1 MDNNDKDYVVRTR
14 FAPSP
19 TGYMHIGNL
28 RTAVYC
34 YAIAKKLKGKFV
46 LRIEDTDRNR
56 YVADAEQVIYDT
68 LAVCGLDY
76 DEGPLKPDKYGPYKQ
91 SERTKQNLYLKYAKQ
106 LVDSGNAYYCF
117 CGHNE
122 HDECEDCEQAFA
134 KYDRR
139 CLKLSKE
146 EVEANLK
153 AGKPYVIRQKIP
165 DGKTSFVDAI
175 YGTIEVDNS
184 ELEDMILIK
193 SDGYPTYNFANIV
206 DDHLMNITHVVRGC
220 EYLSSTP
227 KYTLLYKAF
236 GWQEPIYIHCPHIT
250 NEEHKKLS
258 KRLGHAS
265 VNNLLK
271 NGFLPEAI
279 VNYISMLGWY
289 PENGIEK
296 FTLQEFVDNFDYRR
310 VNKSNAVFDLAKFK
324 WLNGEYYKAMTFE
337 DFSKFIE
344 PQLSVRFS
352 NNFNHT
358 ELAELLQK
366 RIECFEDIDTV
377 LDFVNTLPEYENDI
391 FANQKL
397 KVDDVLALKVLKE
410 ILPTIE
416 SITDFSKENVTQTIK
431 TFIENNGYK
440 NGQVLW
446 PLRAG
451 LSGKM
456 SSAGGAYELFN
467 VFGKDESIRR
477 LKIAIEKLEKSNK

>member
-1 MDNNDKDYVVRTR
+1 MENEKDYVVRTR

-34 YAIAKKLKGKFV
+34 YAIARKNKGKFV

-68 LAVCGLDY
+68 LKVCGLDY
-76 DEGPLKPDKYGPYKQ
+76 DEGPNCPGKFGPYKQ
-91 SERTKQNLYLKYAKQ
+91 SERKEQNLYIEYAKK
-106 LVDSGNAYYCF
+106 LIESGDAYYCF
-117 CGHNE
+117 CGHDE
-122 HDECEDCEQAFA
+122 HDDCDDCEQAFA

-139 CLKLSKE
+139 CLRLSPE
-146 EVEANLK
+146 EIKANL
-153 AGKPYVIRQKIP
+153 ASNKPYVIRQKVP
-165 DGKTSFVDAI
+165 EGKTSFVDAV

-193 SDGYPTYNFANIV
+193 SDGYPTYNFANII

-250 NEEHKKLS
+250 DEEHKKLS

-265 VNNLLK
+265 VNNLLQS
-271 NGFLPEAI
+271 GFLPEAI

-296 FTLQEFVDNFDYRR
+296 FSLAEFVENFDYRR
-310 VNKSNAVFDLAKFK
+310 VNKSNAVFDIAKFK
-324 WLNGEYYKAMTFE
+324 WLNGEYYKAMAF
-337 DFSKFIE
+337 DAFAKFIE
-344 PQLSVRFS
+344 PQLKMRFGDDV
-352 NNFNHT
+352 NHA

-366 RIECFEDIDTV
+366 RIECFDDIDTV
-377 LDFVNTLPEYENDI
+377 LDFVKELPTYGNDI
-391 FANQKL
+391 FVNQKL
-397 KVDDVLALKVLKE
+397 KVDAILALKVLEE
-410 ILPTIE
+410 ITPILENTD
-416 SITDFSKENVTQTIK
+416 DFSKENVMNVIK
-431 TFIENNGYK
+431 AFIEEKGYK
-440 NGQVLW
+440 NGQILW

-456 SSAGGAYELFN
+456 SSAGGAYELLN
-467 VFGKDESIRR
+467 VFPKQESLRR
-477 LKIAIEKLEKSNK
+477 LKIAIDTLKQ